1 MSATWDDMV
10 RQRDEAERKKGGLLA
25 GKNNRGVQH
34 TKIHFCFFLAG
45 LGVGG
50 LLSGAVFSSGCLD
63 KVRVL
68 KMLGRV
74 GCRFVS
80 ACGDGGDTSWAILVF
95 SVEPSSMV
103 MSVPPVGGPPASSMP
118 LLLPSLLPLP
128 QAGRSAHRGAGSSS
142 LTMPS
147 TLSLHSRVVST
158 LTPSFLQQSFPLSP
172 TTTSYNI
179 RSSRFRYRTC
189 ISSNLFLLQLGSSTA
204 IPAP

>member
-1 MSATWDDMV
+1 MRPGWK
-10 RQRDEAERKKGGLLA
+10 RKGER
-25 GKNNRGVQH
+25 RRMQH

-45 LGVGG
+45 LGVGRSF
-50 LLSGAVFSSGCLD
+50 SGVVFASGGLD
-63 KVRVL
+63 KERVL

-74 GCRFVS
+74 GCRFDS
-80 ACGDGGDTSWAILVF
+80 ACGDGADTSWAFLVF
-95 SVEPSSMV
+95 SVDPSSIV
-103 MSVPPVGGPPASSMP
+103 VLVPPVGGPPASSMP

-128 QAGRSAHRGAGSSS
+128 QAGRLAHKGAGSSC

-147 TLSLHSRVVST
+147 TLSLHSGVVST
-158 LTPSFLQQSFPLSP
+158 LTPSFLQQSLPLSP

-189 ISSNLFLLQLGSSTA
+189 ISSNLFRLQLGNSTA